1 MNYESLSNENRILY
15 RTLAK
20 QNEKIDKIK
29 EILQD
34 VNFFDISYR
43 EMYQKLVKIYEL
55 MEV

>member
-20 QNEKIDKIK
+20 QNKKIDKIK

>member
-34 VNFFDISYR
+34 INFFDISYR